1 MLPPVFCSAYLPSVS
16 CISRIAAFDRVCIEQ
31 YDNYRKQTFRNR
43 CIIATS
49 SGRQALTIPVVKS
62 DTPKQLMRDVR
73 ISDHGNWRHL
83 HWAAME
89 SAYMNSPFF
98 MYYEDDLRPL
108 YCKQHSFLIDFN
120 QELLCTVLRL
130 MGVATVPV
138 LSESFASSSGN
149 DCQCDYRWMIECDT
163 IPISEMPPYYQVFR
177 QRNGFLPDLSIVD
190 LLFNLGPESALYLNR
205 LNALADSD
213 SQKL

>member
-1 MLPPVFCSAYLPSVS
+1 MLPPVFCSAYLPPVS
-16 CISRIAAFDRVCIEQ
+16 CVSRIAAYHRVCIEQ

-49 SGRQALTIPVVKS
+49 SGRQALTVPVVKP

-108 YCKQHSFLIDFN
+108 YYKQHSFLMDFN
-120 QELLCTVLRL
+120 QELLSTVLNL
-130 MGVATVPV
+130 IGITVEPV
-138 LSESFASSSGN
+138 LTESFAPPSEN
-149 DCQCDYRWMIECDT
+149 DYQEDCRWMIECPQACVD
-163 IPISEMPPYYQVFR
+163 IPPYYQVFR
-177 QRNGFLPDLSIVD
+177 QKNGFLSDLSIVD
-190 LLFNLGPESALYLNR
+190 LLFNMGPESLLYLNR
-205 LNALADSD
+205 LNTRG
-213 SQKL
+213 